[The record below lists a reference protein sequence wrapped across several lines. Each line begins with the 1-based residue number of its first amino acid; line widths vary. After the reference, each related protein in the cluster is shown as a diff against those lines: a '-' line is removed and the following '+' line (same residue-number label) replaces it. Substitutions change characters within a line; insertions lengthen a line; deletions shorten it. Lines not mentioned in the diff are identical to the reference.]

1 MAAQNT
7 GVVESSAN
15 YIQVMASSAQAYQGF
30 VMAYLQKPNKYDV
43 IESITGFAAC
53 RDWYVFSM
61 ADEAGQ
67 EAAIDVFFN
76 QKDASY
82 TAAQNDPSGPTLFR
96 FTVKNNL
103 IVSSTNL
110 EDIAAGV
117 SNLSYGTLNAAALA
131 ILKTAADKQ
140 IASSGQ

>member
-15 YIQVMASSAQAYQGF
+15 YIQVMASSSQAYQGF

-67 EAAIDVFFN
+67 EAAIDVYFN
-76 QKDASY
+76 QKDGSY
-82 TAAQNDPSGPTLFR
+82 TAAQNGTDGQTQFR
-96 FTVKNNL
+96 YSVKSNL

-110 EDIAAGV
+110 EDVAAGV
-117 SNLSYGTLNAAALA
+117 SNLSYGNLNTAALA
-131 ILKTAADKQ
+131 ILKTAADQQ